1 MEVKLRSL
9 PLISVVMPVHDRARY
24 VAEAVNSILAQT
36 YPHFELIIVDD
47 GSTDESP
54 EIVRALAARDPRIRA
69 LFSPHYS
76 QGRARNAGI
85 ALARGE
91 YIAHMDDDDVALP
104 DRLAAQLDWMHLTG
118 VDICG
123 GCSQAFGDSHGLLWF
138 PETHEAIRNELVF
151 RCGFLQGT
159 VLMRADIAKAHPY
172 DEQASFEDYELWTR
186 LAPLYRMGNLPRI
199 LLRERFH
206 PQQIHKAK
214 AVELCADW
222 RKYCE
227 RYLCALFPQAT
238 PAERAIIARAAAG
251 EPFTRLEE
259 LEEAGRW
266 LARLSQTPDAF
277 LRRRMADRWFAVCR
291 RSAPLGLAC
300 HRLYRRLTPQ
310 FNITTGQGTFKLW
323 LACGL
328 RLKPDSGLYAA
339 LTACK
344 RRIAHPQWFSSKADK
359 AFFLTKPHSP
369 TTNRTVE

>member
-1 MEVKLRSL
+1 MRRSADWTQNFLQFRSISMEVKLRSL
-9 PLISVVMPVHDRARY
+9 PLISVVMPVHNRARY
-24 VAEAVNSILAQT
+24 VAEAVNSVLAQT
-36 YPHFELIIVDD
+36 YPRFELIIVDD

-69 LFSPHYS
+69 LFLPHYS

-104 DRLAAQLDWMHLTG
+104 DRLTAQLNWMRRTG

-123 GCSQAFGDSHGLLWF
+123 GCSQTFGDIHGLLWF

-159 VLMRADIAKAHPY
+159 VLIRADIAKAHPY

-186 LAPLYRMGNLPRI
+186 LAPLCRMGNMPRI

-206 PQQIHKAK
+206 PQQIHKMK
-214 AVELCADW
+214 ADAIRADW
-222 RKYCE
+222 RKYFE
-227 RYLCALFPQAT
+227 RYLRALFPQAT
-238 PAERAIIARAAAG
+238 PAERDIFARAAG
-251 EPFTRLEE
+251 QEPFTSLAD

-266 LARLSQTPDAF
+266 LALLAQPPDAL

-300 HRLYRRLTPQ
+300 YRIYRRLTTQ
-310 FNITTGQGTFKLW
+310 FGITADHGTFKLW
-323 LACGL
+323 LACCL
-328 RLKPDSGLYAA
+328 RLNPAIRRAGCMQTQNYTSAGFQAN
-339 LTACK
+339 LTGE
-344 RRIAHPQWFSSKADK
+344 S
-359 AFFLTKPHSP
+359 
-369 TTNRTVE
+369 